1 MRKSVTQSRW
11 NPRQRKMKRTSRLR
25 SLLMDSTVQKPK
37 IHAHRV
43 VFDQNKHDPCRL
55 RLTPRYIQSRL
66 SLRTPIN
73 GPSRHDAPASQ
84 ILKHGITVILKENF
98 SASIFWMIVARSAL
112 PLSTSNVTCFMISSR
127 KAPYTIY
134 RALAAFRL
142 PKSNFQI
149 STMIT
154 N

>member
-1 MRKSVTQSRW
+1 MRKSVTQSHW
-11 NPRQRKMKRTSRLR
+11 NPRQRRMKRTSRLR
-25 SLLMDSTVQKPK
+25 SLLMDSMVQKPK

-43 VFDQNKHDPCRL
+43 AFDQNKHGRCRL
-55 RLTPRYIQSRL
+55 RLTLRYIQLRP

-73 GPSRHDAPASQ
+73 GPSRHDAPASR
-84 ILKHGITVILKENF
+84 ILKHGITVIRKENF

-112 PLSTSNVTCFMISSR
+112 LHSTSNVTCFMISSR

-134 RALAAFRL
+134 RALAVFRL
-142 PKSNFQI
+142 PKSSFQI
-149 STMIT
+149 SATTT